1 MCHNTGGVAA
11 SSALQ
16 YVDSSSTN
24 FQATNYNTLVNYI
37 NNLLGKAVER
47 EGAAMGPA
55 TDGSSLLLSKPKG
68 INHGGGIQLMAGS
81 QDLQKLQNFVNS
93 VLSE

>member
-1 MCHNTGGVAA
+1 MCHNTGGAAA
-11 SSALQ
+11 SSALH

-24 FQATNYNTLVNYI
+24 FQTTNYNTLVNYI
-37 NNLLGKAVER
+37 NNLLGGAVER
-47 EGAAMGPA
+47 PGAAMGPA
-55 TDGSSLLLSKPKG
+55 TNGSSLLLSKPQG

>member
-1 MCHNTGGVAA
+1 MCHITGGVAA

-24 FQATNYNTLVNYI
+24 YQATNYNTLVSYI

-55 TDGSSLLLSKPKG
+55 TDGSLSL
-68 INHGGGIQLMAGS
+68 IHI
-81 QDLQKLQNFVNS
+81 
-93 VLSE
+93 